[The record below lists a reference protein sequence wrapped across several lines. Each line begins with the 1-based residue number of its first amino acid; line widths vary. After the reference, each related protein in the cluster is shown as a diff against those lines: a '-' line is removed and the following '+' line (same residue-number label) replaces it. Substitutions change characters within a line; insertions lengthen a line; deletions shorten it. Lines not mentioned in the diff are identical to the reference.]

1 MSSIIRSTELGLNSF
16 GIEIQSLC
24 LEIVNLMATNLY
36 FEQNPESYLYSA
48 LMPFV
53 RQIFDIILSHEIDSD
68 NRTVCCRAVFT
79 LFCVY
84 RARFGDILEMLLD
97 AQPTPQRREFLHKEL
112 SNMVRIENLYNN
124 RGSHLQFTTRFER
137 FMANLSSM
145 TY

>member
-1 MSSIIRSTELGLNSF
+1 MTSILQSTTLGLNSF
-16 GIEIQSLC
+16 GIEIQAIC
-24 LEIVNLMATNLY
+24 LEIVNLMATTVY
-36 FEQNPESYLYSA
+36 YDQNPESFLFSA

-68 NRTVCCRAVFT
+68 NRTECCRAVFT

-84 RARFGDILEMLLD
+84 RSRFGEILDMLLE

-112 SNMVRIENLYNN
+112 SNMVRIEHLYNN
-124 RGSHLQFTTRFER
+124 RGSHLQFTSRFER

-145 TY
+145 T